1 MSDQEFSREQDH
13 TLGSEVPTVFQP
25 ATLTPSFVSNAIKEA
40 FGSFKEYFDS
50 SIAQVK
56 EESEKKLSAASTEL
70 QQLKRASELSFR
82 FKGNRVQFE
91 FNSSLQEKLE
101 KGVALLE
108 EGKHVAALSKLKEG
122 IADIRKRKKLFRLAD
137 KSDAGWSAVDEYLSD
152 DLASDSED
160 EKRIRQAQARAARKR
175 KSSRNIPAAKGKPP
189 KSDGYRTASPSS
201 GHFFRGFSGKSRY
214 AYGGTGNSSLGWR
227 GASSGPKSTDFCF
240 ACGKQGHWRR
250 GCPGAGNQGPP
261 IRDNIAQ
268 QR

>member
-13 TLGSEVPTVFQP
+13 TLGSEVSTVSQP

-70 QQLKRASELSFR
+70 SFC

-122 IADIRKRKKLFRLAD
+122 IADIRKRKKLIRLAD

-160 EKRIRQAQARAARKR
+160 EKRMRQAQARTARKR
-175 KSSRNIPAAKGKPP
+175 KTSRNIPAAKGKPP
-189 KSDGYRTASPSS
+189 KSDGYRTASPSF
-201 GHFFRGFSGKSRY
+201 GHFFRGLSGKSRY
-214 AYGGTGNSSLGWR
+214 AYGSTGNSPTLGWR
-227 GASSGPKSTDFCF
+227 GASSGPKPTDFCF